1 MAEVAR
7 LKEQGRLFFQKG
19 EWEKARRASEQVLM
33 FDSEDTEFNLILA
46 DVYLHGDEERKAL
59 DQLEKTLRLSEKS
72 GDHGRG
78 IVACRKILAIDR
90 ERIELYNKAGEFY
103 NRMGLKSGAVR
114 EWLKYVDQ
122 LKLRSDF
129 TAISAAYQK
138 MAGMLAEN
146 PSLRELSGR
155 IKSLS
160 DHLLSDTSES
170 APEPADIAPYRRL
183 VEVALKMGQ
192 PRKILETQL
201 SYARVLQRRGFS
213 RKAKAVYQ
221 KILERDPANEEA
233 LSKVLALQDNA
244 EVDNIKLREDFLAA
258 GRAFQEAVWSRIEE
272 PYEPYYELGALFRSE
287 GLRDE
292 AIIEFQQAI
301 KGGGRQLKAFEM
313 LAVSFLEQGDFGL
326 AKEVLHQ
333 GLSIK
338 KFLDN
343 EYVGL
348 HYNLGL
354 AHERMGD
361 LSKALG
367 EYEQVYILD
376 ITYKDVAARL
386 RRIEGEL
393 RELARPPQD
402 RTPGPGPIPAAAT
415 ETPKAVAE
423 VPPAAAPP
431 PFPARIGFPESPA
444 APQPAQADVA
454 DMTQQAQEASPPEGL
469 PERETAQAE
478 ETGTE
483 NGGKEAP
490 PEEPGAELAPPDQE
504 TDYLRDQGLSFL

>member
-1 MAEVAR
+1 VAEVAR

-46 DVYLHGDEERKAL
+46 DVYLQGEDDRKAL
-59 DQLEKTLRLSEKS
+59 DQFEKTLRLSEKT
-72 GDHGRG
+72 GDYGRG
-78 IVACRKILAIDR
+78 LVACRRILAIDR

-103 NRMGLKSGAVR
+103 FRLGLKSGTIR
-114 EWLKYVDQ
+114 EWLKYIEQ

-129 TAISAAYQK
+129 TAISSAYQK
-138 MAGMLAEN
+138 IAGIVPEN
-146 PSLRELSGR
+146 PGLKDLAGR
-155 IKSLS
+155 IKQLA
-160 DHLLSDTSES
+160 DQLLSDTSES

-183 VEVALKMGQ
+183 VDVALKMGQ
-192 PRKILETQL
+192 PRKIMETQL
-201 SYARVLQRRGFS
+201 SYARVLQRRGFA

-221 KILERDPANEEA
+221 KVLERDPTNEEA
-233 LSKVLALQDNA
+233 LSKVLALQDNS
-244 EVDNIKLREDFLAA
+244 EVDQTKLREEFYGA
-258 GRAFQEAVWSRIEE
+258 GRMFQEAVWTRIDEAF
-272 PYEPYYELGALFRSE
+272 EPYYDLGVLFRAE
-287 GLRDE
+287 GMRDE

-354 AHERMGD
+354 AHEQMGD
-361 LSKALG
+361 LAKALG

-386 RRIEGEL
+386 RRIEAQLKNQYQTKPAAPAE
-393 RELARPPQD
+393 P
-402 RTPGPGPIPAAAT
+402 PAAAT
-415 ETPKAVAE
+415 AALTAPALVQSLPPEKPVPAAIKTEAAVE
-423 VPPAAAPP
+423 KPVSELPPAPAEEKRPEDQVQAPVAA
-431 PFPARIGFPESPA
+431 AELPEEETLEPEQHPSPA
-444 APQPAQADVA
+444 PV
-454 DMTQQAQEASPPEGL
+454 EEG
-469 PERETAQAE
+469 ETV
-478 ETGTE
+478 
-483 NGGKEAP
+483 
-490 PEEPGAELAPPDQE
+490 
-504 TDYLRDQGLSFL
+504 YLKDQGLSFL

>member
-7 LKEQGRLFFQKG
+7 LKEQARLFFQRG

-46 DVYLHGDEERKAL
+46 DVYLQGDDERKAL
-59 DQLEKTLRLSEKS
+59 DQFEKTLRLAEKS
-72 GDHGRG
+72 GDYGRG
-78 IVACRKILAIDR
+78 VVACRRILAIDR
-90 ERIELYNKAGEFY
+90 ERIELYNKAGELYF
-103 NRMGLKSGAVR
+103 RMGLKSGTIR

-129 TAISAAYQK
+129 TAISLCYQK
-138 MAGMLAEN
+138 IASILPEN
-146 PSLRELSGR
+146 PGLKELASR
-155 IKSLS
+155 VKLLA
-160 DHLLSDTSES
+160 DQLLSDTSEN

-183 VEVALKMGQ
+183 VDVAFKMGQ
-192 PRKILETQL
+192 PRKIIETQL
-201 SYARVLQRRGFS
+201 SYARVLQRRGFA

-221 KILERDPANEEA
+221 KILERDPTNEEA
-233 LSKVLALQDNA
+233 LSKVLALQDSS
-244 EVDNIKLREDFLAA
+244 EVDQTKLKEEFFAA
-258 GRAFQEAVWSRIEE
+258 GRAFQEAAWAKVDEA
-272 PYEPYYELGALFRSE
+272 YEHYYDLGTLFRAE

-354 AHERMGD
+354 AHEQMGD
-361 LSKALG
+361 LAKALG

-386 RRIEGEL
+386 RRIEAQLKSQVRPEPEQFGL
-393 RELARPPQD
+393 STDAGPSTLASPAKQEIPTAAEAQPEAVPASESAPHQS
-402 RTPGPGPIPAAAT
+402 TLAEQAPIPLIAESPIRMT
-415 ETPKAVAE
+415 ESGPPSEAEPEVEMPAE
-423 VPPAAAPP
+423 V
-431 PFPARIGFPESPA
+431 RPE
-444 APQPAQADVA
+444 
-454 DMTQQAQEASPPEGL
+454 PEPL
-469 PERETAQAE
+469 EDEKERETI
-478 ETGTE
+478 
-483 NGGKEAP
+483 
-490 PEEPGAELAPPDQE
+490 
-504 TDYLRDQGLSFL
+504 YLKDQGLSFL